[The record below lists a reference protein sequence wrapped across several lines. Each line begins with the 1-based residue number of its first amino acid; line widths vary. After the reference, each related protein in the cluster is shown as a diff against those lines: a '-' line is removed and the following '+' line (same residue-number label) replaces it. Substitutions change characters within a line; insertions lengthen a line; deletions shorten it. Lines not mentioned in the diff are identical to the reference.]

1 MSVFSTSKHF
11 CSWAGLT
18 MKLPEKKKTTRS
30 SRAGAYIKPL
40 LVQCALCA
48 IRAKQYPE
56 VRNRYLALKKRC
68 GNKKAIIAVALVLLT
83 AIYNILK
90 KNESYNPEPYRKADR
105 PLTHREISADQAI
118 LILQRQ
124 GCLVT
129 SPAWLICSNF
139 GRHMPA
145 CFRVPFSG

>member
-18 MKLPEKKKTTRS
+18 MKVPEKKKTTRS

-105 PLTHREISADQAI
+105 PLTHRELS
-118 LILQRQ
+118 LIH
-124 GCLVT
+124 
-129 SPAWLICSNF
+129 I
-139 GRHMPA
+139 
-145 CFRVPFSG
+145 

>member
-18 MKLPEKKKTTRS
+18 MKVPEKKKTTRS

-90 KNESYNPEPYRKADR
+90 KNESYNLS
-105 PLTHREISADQAI
+105 LTARLTVLSHTVRS
-118 LILQRQ
+118 LLTR
-124 GCLVT
+124 L
-129 SPAWLICSNF
+129 S
-139 GRHMPA
+139 
-145 CFRVPFSG
+145 

>member
-18 MKLPEKKKTTRS
+18 MKVPEKKKTTRS

-105 PLTHREISADQAI
+105 PPYASLFSCPFFWIMIRLKYFKLPSFF
-118 LILQRQ
+118 
-124 GCLVT
+124 T
-129 SPAWLICSNF
+129 SDKII
-139 GRHMPA
+139 
-145 CFRVPFSG
+145 

>member
-1 MSVFSTSKHF
+1 
-11 CSWAGLT
+11 
-18 MKLPEKKKTTRS
+18 MKVPEKKKTTRS

-118 LILQRQ
+118 
-124 GCLVT
+124 
-129 SPAWLICSNF
+129 
-139 GRHMPA
+139 
-145 CFRVPFSG
+145 

>member
-18 MKLPEKKKTTRS
+18 MKVPEKKKTTRS

-90 KNESYNPEPYRKADR
+90 KNEPYNAELYRLSDK
-105 PLTHREISADQAI
+105 PPVQREVSVEQAI
-118 LILQRQ
+118 FILQRQ
-124 GCLVT
+124 GYLVT
-129 SPAWLICSNF
+129 AST
-139 GRHMPA
+139 
-145 CFRVPFSG
+145 